1 MIRRNLADEIRHID
15 VYVVAAHR
23 QEIEHAVNLVH
34 VAGRLLLEAVR
45 NELVV
50 AAQHDRVHIL
60 QLVLMTHGALFD
72 TLLVVLFS
80 LFASHRRLVFGCL
93 GRGRQRYHR
102 GDQNQIQMFHGI
114 KMV

>member
-1 MIRRNLADEIRHID
+1 MIRRNLADDIGHID
-15 VYVVAAHR
+15 VHVVAAHR
-23 QEIEHAVNLVH
+23 QEIEYAVNLVH